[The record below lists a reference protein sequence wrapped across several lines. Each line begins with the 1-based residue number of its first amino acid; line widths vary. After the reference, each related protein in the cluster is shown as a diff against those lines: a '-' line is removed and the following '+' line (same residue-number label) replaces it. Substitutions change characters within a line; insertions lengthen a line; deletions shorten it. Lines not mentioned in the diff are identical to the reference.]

1 MFLTIF
7 ILSIALI
14 GIALIG
20 LGIQIFFSKKRQ
32 FPETR
37 VGHNKEL
44 RKRQIYCIKTQQ
56 VVLDKN
62 YKQKKSIDLACSDC

>member
-7 ILSIALI
+7 FLSLALI

-20 LGIQIFFSKKRQ
+20 LGIQTFFSKKKA

-37 VGHNKEL
+37 VGHNKNL
-44 RKRQIYCIKTQQ
+44 RKRKIHCIKTQQ
-56 VVLDKN
+56 VVIDKN
-62 YKQKKSIDLACSDC
+62 YKQKKSIDIACSDC